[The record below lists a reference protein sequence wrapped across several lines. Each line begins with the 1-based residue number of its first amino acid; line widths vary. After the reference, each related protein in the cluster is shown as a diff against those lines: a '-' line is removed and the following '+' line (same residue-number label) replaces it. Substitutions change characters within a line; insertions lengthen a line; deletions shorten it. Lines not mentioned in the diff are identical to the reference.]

1 MRNRLKSMVMEKLN
15 QYDLL
20 PSVEQRSKMTP
31 AEIVAHI
38 AQAVA
43 KWRGN
48 DSFLHDG
55 IDNEVSRSIYV
66 PTCN

>member
-1 MRNRLKSMVMEKLN
+1 MRNRLKSMITEKLN
-15 QYDLL
+15 QYGLL

-31 AEIVAHI
+31 AEVVAHI

-43 KWRGN
+43 KWRQN
-48 DSFLHDG
+48 DGFLHDG
-55 IDNEVSRSIYV
+55 VDNEVGHPIYA